1 MNVRKAIPP
10 AVVAAALAAWTAPA
24 QMHLIEGER
33 IRPHVRF
40 LAHDLL
46 EGRGVGQRGG
56 QLAAQYI
63 AAQFAAA
70 GLKPG
75 APGGGWFQPVPLRV
89 VEAAPGPTLEAEAGG
104 KRLHWRWLDDFV
116 GTSHRQEPQADFDAE
131 AVFAGHGITAP
142 EYGWDDYA
150 GADVRGKVV
159 VLFTNEP
166 PSQDEKF
173 FQGRALTYYGR
184 WTYKY
189 EEAARRG
196 AAAALIIHTT
206 PTASYGW
213 QVVRANGRPQ
223 PQVKRKP
230 EEPALAFAGWIT
242 EQAGAALAALAG
254 EKLEDLLKAADT
266 RGFRARPLGRV
277 KIRGRMQFRVQEI
290 ETENVVG
297 VARGSDPKLAE
308 EAVVFSAH
316 WDHLGIG
323 EPVDGD
329 NIYNGALDNATGCAM
344 LVEMARAWASMDPK
358 PLRSAYFVAVTAEES
373 GLLGSR
379 YFAENPPVPAARIAA
394 ALNFDSYSPYG
405 RVRDAVLT
413 GAERTS
419 FYELVRSVAQRHQLA
434 LKPDPRPEA
443 GGYYRSDH
451 FSFARVGI
459 PAFSVNMGNDYEG
472 KPQNFA
478 AEIGKKTAARYHQ
491 PTDEYSEDWDF
502 SGLEQFARFGFT
514 LGVEIANLEKI
525 PARVD
530 AR

>member
-1 MNVRKAIPP
+1 MVISAMRVSLFA
-10 AVVAAALAAWTAPA
+10 AFLCAGAALG
-24 QMHLIEGER
+24 QMDRIEGER

-40 LAHDLL
+40 LSHDLL

-56 QLAAQYI
+56 RLAAEYI

-70 GLKPG
+70 GLEPG
-75 APGGGWFQPVPLRV
+75 APGGSYFQPVPLRS
-89 VEAAPGPTLEAEAGG
+89 VEVLPGAELSAQAGG
-104 KRLHWRWLDDFV
+104 RKLHWRWLDDFV
-116 GTSHRQEPQADFDAE
+116 GTSHIQQPEAAFDAE
-131 AVFAGHGITAP
+131 AVFVGHGISAP
-142 EYGWDDYA
+142 EYEWDDYA
-150 GADVRGKVV
+150 GVDVRGKVV

-166 PSQDEKF
+166 PSNDERF
-173 FQGRALTYYGR
+173 FKGRALTYYGR

-196 AAAALIIHTT
+196 AVGALIIHTT

-223 PQVKRKP
+223 PQVRRKP
-230 EEPALAFAGWIT
+230 GEPALAFAGWIT
-242 EQAGAALAALAG
+242 EQAGAQLAALAG

-266 RGFRARPLGRV
+266 RGFRARPLGKVR
-277 KIRGRMQFRVQEI
+277 IRGRFRFRLEDI
-290 ETENVVG
+290 EAANVVG
-297 VARGSDPKLAE
+297 KVRGGDPRLAD

-316 WDHLGIG
+316 WDHLGVG
-323 EPVDGD
+323 EPVQGD
-329 NIYNGALDNATGCAM
+329 RIYNGAIDNATGCGM
-344 LVEMARAWASMDPK
+344 LIEMARAWASMEPK

-379 YFAENPPVPAARIAA
+379 YFAENPPLEAARIAA
-394 ALNFDSYSPYG
+394 ALNFDSYTPYG
-405 RVRDAVLT
+405 RVRSTVLT

-419 FYELVRSVAQRHQLA
+419 FYPLVESVARRHQLTIR
-434 LKPDPRPEA
+434 PDPRPEA

-459 PAFSVNMGNDYEG
+459 PAFSVGMGNDYVG
-472 KPQNFA
+472 KPAGFA
-478 AEIGKKTAARYHQ
+478 EEAGKKMAARYHQ

-502 SGLEQFARFGFT
+502 SGLEQFARFGFA
-514 LGVEIANLEKI
+514 LGLEIANLERI
-525 PARVD
+525 PARVE